1 MAKNNINLGTLVGK
15 LGDNIFW
22 RTKGQQRIRAYYKRT
37 LTRVGERQADAQSRY
52 ANALAVYQYLPEAFR
67 RACDSFRTGE
77 TSFSNFMKQTKS
89 VYCHMHKGRSGFGR
103 FDVMCYGEY
112 YNVSM
117 GTLPIDTEVKTIQH
131 TQIGSNQT
139 TLVAV
144 TALAFHSTGLT
155 TIAEISNQLLTL
167 NNYLREGDILHFLT
181 GYATLSSQGW
191 SGPFNPAR
199 APSPWL
205 IRTYGYIQ
213 LSKTNTA
220 QATSTLGELLLYPVR
235 YGGADMLS
243 FGSYN
248 NIREQAVTAE
258 SDDNMVAA
266 FMLER
271 PNNFR
276 SMKYTRSRLDVFYQ
290 CAEGDSAYA
299 RYADECVDS
308 YVKTT

>member
-37 LTRVGERQADAQSRY
+37 LTQIGERQANAQSKY
-52 ANALAVYQYLPEAFR
+52 ANALAVYQYLPDAFR

-89 VYCHMHKGRSGFGR
+89 VSLFMHKGRSGFGR
-103 FDVMCYGEY
+103 FDVMCHGEY

-117 GTLPIDTEVKTIQH
+117 GTLAIDTDIKEIVHVNID
-131 TQIGSNQT
+131 SNQR
-139 TLVAV
+139 TLIAV
-144 TALAFHSTGLT
+144 TALFYAVSGLT
-155 TIAEISNQLLTL
+155 TIAEISNELLSK

-181 GYATLSSQGW
+181 GYATYESQGW
-191 SGPFNPAR
+191 HGPFSPSL

-220 QATSTLGELLLYPVR
+220 SATTTLGEVLLHPHR
-235 YGGADMLS
+235 YGGVDMLA

-248 NIREQAVTAE
+248 NLREQAVTAE
-258 SDDNMVAA
+258 TDDNMVAA
-266 FMLER
+266 FMIER
-271 PNNFR
+271 PSNFR
-276 SMKYTRSRLDVFYQ
+276 SMRFTRSRLDVYVQ
-290 CAEGDSAYA
+290 CVEGDNDYA